1 MMSIYI
7 LSYLFVRY
15 VLHYGEGELKG
26 KYKSVMLGLGTYV
39 FVWAA
44 SWVLLYTLF
53 PY

>member
-7 LSYLFVRY
+7 LSYLYVRY

-26 KYKSVMLGLGTYV
+26 KYKPVMLGLGTYV

-44 SWVLLYTLF
+44 CWVLLYTLF

>member
-1 MMSIYI
+1 MMSIYV

-15 VLHYGEGELKG
+15 VLRYGEVELKG

-39 FVWAA
+39 FVWAS

-53 PY
+53 SY